1 MYVKKEKFSMEIQLQ
16 EMIEQIKKDGVI
28 AAENEASA
36 ILEDAKAQ
44 AEKILADA
52 RLQAEQLLQN
62 ARNENEKMVRSGEDS
77 IRQAGR
83 NLLISFR
90 ESVNREI
97 RALVSERVS
106 AVYSSEAF
114 AALLLRT
121 VEAWAKN
128 PEAESLCVLLSEGD
142 LKDLEESVLGALKER
157 AARGVTL
164 KATDRFDGGFR
175 IALNDDGVYY
185 DYSADAVVQM
195 LTNYLSPKVS
205 KLLKE
210 AN

>member
-1 MYVKKEKFSMEIQLQ
+1 MEIQLQ
-16 EMIEQIKKDGVI
+16 ELLDQIKQDGVE
-28 AAENEASA
+28 AAQAQADQILGNAKEAA
-36 ILEDAKAQ
+36 QKILEDAKQ
-44 AEKILADA
+44 RADEMLERA
-52 RLQAEQLLQN
+52 RLESERMQQA
-62 ARNENEKMVRSGEDS
+62 GEEA